1 MLVREVCTQLS
12 LTFKL
17 ESMRLLKVEGRYLAV
32 NIVGQTVFWWNSQ
45 RTLIPAVSH
54 SWFMFHVHTLL
65 VYVIFSVE
73 ITTCPP
79 LWPITLCWKLWF
91 RLGPLDLYC
100 SWMKSNGIHIMVLDT
115 WLIKQWCGRRNVLEG
130 VLDTLWRWTVSNRLV
145 PNEWRS
151 IQNTWRIDIIYVA
164 QNVTK
169 PATMLRQRTYI
180 GYYIVYIYIA
190 FCLVFW
196 HLVLYI
202 PFPHLFVYCILPHLF
217 IHIIVTCADYFVDFL
232 HDDTLPTPGAGVR
245 ATSSGSTYRGRGGT
259 WKHFFKSFRCV
270 HSLCTIK

>member
-17 ESMRLLKVEGRYLAV
+17 ESMRLLKVERRYLAV

-91 RLGPLDLYC
+91 RLGPIDLYC

-130 VLDTLWRWTVSNRLV
+130 VLDTLWRWTVSNWLV

-169 PATMLRQRTYI
+169 PATMLRQR

-202 PFPHLFVYCILPHLF
+202 PFSSFICILHFASFMYTYYSYLCWLF
-217 IHIIVTCADYFVDFL
+217 CWLFARWHITHSWSRRTSNIIEL
-232 HDDTLPTPGAGVR
+232 HVSRT
-245 ATSSGSTYRGRGGT
+245 GRYLEA
-259 WKHFFKSFRCV
+259 FF
-270 HSLCTIK
+270 